1 MKLMILAAAM
11 ALSAPAL
18 ADHEHDQAQLTA
30 CELVVTLDN
39 VAEEASE
46 LSTIAAARRRGA
58 DAKAL
63 SNLAD
68 SAETL
73 ADKVDRLILSP
84 LERDATFAYARAQ
97 LSRLRTDFELVKADA
112 DDVRKKS
119 RYLEAELEYAG
130 ALHQELKEIL
140 SQPDR
145 AKGSRNHVASL

>member
-11 ALSAPAL
+11 AFSAPAL
-18 ADHEHDQAQLTA
+18 ADDAHYEAQLTA

-46 LSTIAAARRRGA
+46 LSTIAAARKRAA

-68 SAETL
+68 SAQTL
-73 ADKVDRLILSP
+73 ADKIDRQILSP
-84 LERDATFAYARAQ
+84 LERDATFSYARAQ
-97 LSRLRTDFELVKADA
+97 LGRLRTDFELVASDA
-112 DDVRKKS
+112 EDVRKKS

-130 ALHQELKEIL
+130 ALHQELREIL
-140 SQPDR
+140 SQSDR
-145 AKGSRNHVASL
+145 GRGSRNDVASR